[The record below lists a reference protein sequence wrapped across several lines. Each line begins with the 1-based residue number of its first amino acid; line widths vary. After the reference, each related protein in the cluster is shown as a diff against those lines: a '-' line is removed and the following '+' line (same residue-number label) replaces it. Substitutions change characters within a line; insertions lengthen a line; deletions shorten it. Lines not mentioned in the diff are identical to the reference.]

1 MSPLLTTLLGAAL
14 GAGLLLVLAPLF
26 WPAGRGGQPA
36 GPTAGVT
43 SGPRA
48 AAARLLAQAGLRGVP
63 PLALAALSVALGV
76 IAAGLAQAL
85 LGITALA
92 VVCGAAAL
100 LLPLVLVRWRAAA
113 RRSANRE
120 VWPDVVDHLVSAVRS
135 GLSLPDSVSS
145 LARVGPP
152 STRAPF
158 ADFERDYRSSA
169 NFVQSVERLKDAL
182 ADPVADRILETLK
195 MAREVGGTELT
206 GVLRSLAGYLREDA
220 AVRAELRARQGWVVN
235 AARLGV
241 AAPWIVLVLLASR
254 PEAARAYDT
263 PAGSVLILGGLLLS
277 VVAYR
282 VMLRLGRLPEEQR
295 WFR

>member
-1 MSPLLTTLLGAAL
+1 MSTLPAMLLGALL
-14 GAGLLLVLAPLF
+14 GAGLLLVVSPLF
-26 WPAGRGGQPA
+26 WPAGRPRPA
-36 GPTAGVT
+36 SGAAA

-63 PLALAALSVALGV
+63 PLAFVAISVTLGVLAAG
-76 IAAGLAQAL
+76 IAQAL

-92 VVCGAAAL
+92 AVTGLAAL
-100 LLPLVLVRWRAAA
+100 LLPLQLVRWRAAA

-145 LARVGPP
+145 VARVGPP

-158 ADFERDYRSSA
+158 ADFERDYRASA
-169 NFVQSVERLKDAL
+169 NFGQSIERLKDAL
-182 ADPVADRILETLK
+182 ADPVADRILETLR

-206 GVLRSLAGYLREDA
+206 TMLRALAGYLREDA

-241 AAPWIVLVLLASR
+241 AAPWIVLLLLASR
-254 PEAARAYDT
+254 PEAAVAYDT
-263 PAGSVLILGGLLLS
+263 PAGSALILGGLLAS

-282 VMLRLGRLPEEQR
+282 LMLRLGQLPEEQR